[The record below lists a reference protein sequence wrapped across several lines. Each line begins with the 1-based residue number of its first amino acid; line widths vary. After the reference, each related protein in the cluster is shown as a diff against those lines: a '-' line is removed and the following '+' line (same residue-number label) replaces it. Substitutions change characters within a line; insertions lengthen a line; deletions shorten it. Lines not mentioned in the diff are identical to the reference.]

1 MKTARLLLLLPFL
14 HGCATMEWTNSYGTD
29 FCAYPSGFIVGVPT
43 ALAASIVASAPVA
56 IGVGALTG
64 GTMILNGYNNYGG
77 ADIQKCIEDY
87 NRTVRGIGEE
97 PTDDSDD

>member
-29 FCAYPSGFIVGVPT
+29 FCVYPSGIIVGIPT
-43 ALAASIVASAPVA
+43 ALAASVVAPPAAA
-56 IGVGALTG
+56 IGVGVLAG